1 MNNTEKMSLEISPQR
16 GEGGEEGRGE
26 RERDVRN
33 LRKTEAQ
40 NAFTGQ
46 KRAYLADAS

>member
-1 MNNTEKMSLEISPQR
+1 MSLEISPQR
-16 GEGGEEGRGE
+16 GEGEEGRGE